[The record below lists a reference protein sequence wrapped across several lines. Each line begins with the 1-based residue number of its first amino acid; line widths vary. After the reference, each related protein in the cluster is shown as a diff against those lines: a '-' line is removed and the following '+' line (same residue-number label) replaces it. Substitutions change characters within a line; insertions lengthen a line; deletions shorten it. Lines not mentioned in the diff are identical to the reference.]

1 MNTYE
6 KLIRRFPEKRIL
18 VIGDVMLDRFIWGNV
33 FRISPEAPVPVVNV
47 SKEAVYPGGAANV
60 ARNLVPFAGKVQIVG
75 LAGKDTDGEVL
86 VDILQQGGIEA
97 GGMLRTA
104 DCDTITKTRIIAHKQ
119 QVVRIDREKI
129 TALQAEQVERV
140 KQFMLEHCNEL
151 DGLVI
156 SDYGKGF
163 VTQELA
169 DAVIPVAK
177 AAGLVVTVDPNPNNS
192 LNWRGVTSVKP
203 NRVEAFREA
212 GIPETLW
219 IPHEDPLQDEVLLR
233 VGQDLLERWDTQM
246 VQITLGEQGMI
257 LFERGGSPHYIPT
270 VAREVF
276 DVSGAGD
283 TAIALFTLSLAAGA
297 TAVEAAEISN
307 HASGV
312 VVAKLGTATLS
323 PEELLESLHHKREAR
338 SATERSAAN
347 EFVI

>member
-1 MNTYE
+1 
-6 KLIRRFPEKRIL
+6 
-18 VIGDVMLDRFIWGNV
+18 MLDRFIWGNV

-47 SKEAVYPGGAANV
+47 SKEEIYPGGAANV
-60 ARNLVPFAGKVQIVG
+60 ARNLVPFAGKVEMVG
-75 LAGKDTDGEVL
+75 QVGNDRDGDVL
-86 VDILQQGGIEA
+86 VEILQKGGIEA
-97 GGMLRTA
+97 GGMLRAT

-129 TALQAEQVERV
+129 TPLLSEHVDRV
-140 KQFMLEHCNEL
+140 KQFVADHAEEL
-151 DGLVI
+151 DGLII

-169 DAVIPVAK
+169 DAIVPVAK
-177 AAGLVVTVDPNPNNS
+177 AAGIIVTVDPNPNNP

-203 NRVEAFREA
+203 NRVEAFREM

-219 IPHEDPLQDEVLLR
+219 IPHDDPLQDEVLLR
-233 VGQDLLERWDTQM
+233 VGQDLLDRWDTQM

-257 LFERGGSPHYIPT
+257 LFKRGESPHHIPT

-297 TAVEAAEISN
+297 SPVEAAEISN
-307 HASGV
+307 YASGV
-312 VVAKLGTATLS
+312 VVGKLGTATLT
-323 PEELLESLHHKREAR
+323 PAELLESMNNNR
-338 SATERSAAN
+338 ATRTKVEGMAAN
-347 EFVI
+347 ELVF